1 MLTVSKVPEVV
12 TSEIF
17 PQRRVHPN
25 MDDSF
30 VQLSSWSTK
39 ALQNQ
44 GTVNTHSDA
53 NLRTS
58 RILTEIRN
66 ILANPHPHYD
76 IYVSET
82 NMSFWKII
90 VQGPPDSAYS
100 AGTFSIYLDMEQ
112 DYPAFPPKCRFTTSI
127 YHPNINRHGKVC
139 HSILDRNWTSD
150 TTNLQLINTI
160 YSLLLVPEFSDPIN
174 AVVTLNYHWDEVA
187 FHDEVKAHIQKHA
200 TKTRAEFK
208 AEILGIEA

>member
-1 MLTVSKVPEVV
+1 
-12 TSEIF
+12 
-17 PQRRVHPN
+17 

-100 AGTFSIYLDMEQ
+100 TGTFLIYLDMEQ

-139 HSILDRNWTSD
+139 QSILDRNWTSD

-208 AEILGIEA
+208 AEILE